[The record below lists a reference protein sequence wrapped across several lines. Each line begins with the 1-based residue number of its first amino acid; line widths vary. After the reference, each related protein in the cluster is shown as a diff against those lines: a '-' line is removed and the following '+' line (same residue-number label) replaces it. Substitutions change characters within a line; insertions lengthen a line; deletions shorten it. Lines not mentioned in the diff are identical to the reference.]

1 MSERVVLVGYGPVGA
16 RLIEGLL
23 PAVRDGRIDLTVVG
37 AETHDVYNRVLL
49 AEYAVGRADR
59 DGLDM
64 GDRLVAEEAGV
75 TFVLGMT
82 VVGVDRDRRVVRLN
96 DGIRLPYDRLVLATG
111 ARANVPT
118 LAGLEKA
125 QRHRATRPGV
135 PDELDR
141 GSAPL
146 PRGVVALRDLTDAEH
161 VRAAVSAGQRIVVL
175 GAGVLGMELALAAA
189 EAGAEVVV
197 AYHSAAPMNRTL
209 DENGGRVLAA
219 AATAVGVEMMH
230 HARAESIVQR
240 YDDHGQAWFD
250 GLVCADGKVLAGD
263 LLVLSCGVAAR
274 TEVASLAGLAT
285 SAGVLVDGA
294 SRSWTDPNVFAIGDC
309 AHVADPAQADADGRV
324 PGGPSGLIGP
334 GWRQADRLAALLS
347 AGASGSGSGGSGAAS
362 AGAVLAVSGSGGVSA
377 GAALAASSSGGA
389 PAGAALAASS
399 SGGAPAG
406 AAFAASGSGGAS
418 AGAVASAAPVP
429 AERPGVV
436 MLKAEGID
444 VVAGGA
450 VDADPFSHAPEC
462 HGPQVT
468 LWADPAR
475 GAYVKLVT
483 VDGVLTGFVSVG
495 MPRTGAE
502 LTLLFERGSE
512 LPADRSS
519 LLRLDA
525 PDAGMSVVADPFAAD
540 ATVCWCNGVSAGAI
554 REAVAAGEPTVA
566 CVKASTRAGTGAEA
580 ASAASPSCWRGR
592 PCPRNGGEPARPC
605 PRGGGRARGTVT
617 AWRGPCPRGRARVAG
632 PAPATRAEL
641 RKNPLRHGPTPTRRL
656 DHPGFSGV
664 TLAFTAARR
673 GTSPPCATRTNRGR
687 STVRECLRSRTSW
700 PSSPRRLS
708 SSSSRVRACCSSSD
722 APSLSAAVRAY
733 SASSATRSAPFLP
746 SSRSPSESARS
757 SPRRSSRSPCS
768 RSSARSTSYG
778 SASRRSAIATRMSPG
793 QSRHRRRRGPS
804 CARAS
809 WWD

>member
-1 MSERVVLVGYGPVGA
+1 MVLVGYGPVGA
-16 RLIEGLL
+16 RLLEGLL
-23 PAVRDGRIDLTVVG
+23 PAVRDGRIDLTVIG

-75 TFVLGMT
+75 RFVLGMT
-82 VVGVDRDRRVVRLN
+82 VVGVDRDRRVVRLH
-96 DGIRLPYDRLVLATG
+96 DGIRIPYDRLVLATG

-118 LAGLEKA
+118 LAGLERA
-125 QRHRATRPGV
+125 QRHRSARPGV
-135 PDELDR
+135 PDQLDH

-274 TEVASLAGLAT
+274 TEVASLAGLAI
-285 SAGVLVDGA
+285 SSGVLVDGA
-294 SRSWTDPNVFAIGDC
+294 SRSWTDPDVFAIGDC
-309 AHVADPAQADADGRV
+309 AHVADPADAGADGRV

-334 GWRQADRLAALLS
+334 GWRQADRLAELLS
-347 AGASGSGSGGSGAAS
+347 SGAALGAAS
-362 AGAVLAVSGSGGVSA
+362 AGPA
-377 GAALAASSSGGA
+377 AASTG
-389 PAGAALAASS
+389 PASA
-399 SGGAPAG
+399 
-406 AAFAASGSGGAS
+406 AASGV
-418 AGAVASAAPVP
+418 AGVVASISPIPV
-429 AERPGVV
+429 ERPGVV

-450 VDADPFSHAPEC
+450 VDADPFSHAPGC

-483 VDGVLTGFVSVG
+483 VDGVLTGFVAVG

-525 PDAGMSVVADPFAAD
+525 PDAGMAVVADPFAAD

-566 CVKASTRAGTGAEA
+566 CVKASTRAGTGCGGCVGRINELLTREA
-580 ASAASPSCWRGR
+580 V
-592 PCPRNGGEPARPC
+592 PA
-605 PRGGGRARGTVT
+605 
-617 AWRGPCPRGRARVAG
+617 
-632 PAPATRAEL
+632 
-641 RKNPLRHGPTPTRRL
+641 
-656 DHPGFSGV
+656 
-664 TLAFTAARR
+664 
-673 GTSPPCATRTNRGR
+673 
-687 STVRECLRSRTSW
+687 
-700 PSSPRRLS
+700 
-708 SSSSRVRACCSSSD
+708 
-722 APSLSAAVRAY
+722 
-733 SASSATRSAPFLP
+733 
-746 SSRSPSESARS
+746 
-757 SPRRSSRSPCS
+757 
-768 RSSARSTSYG
+768 
-778 SASRRSAIATRMSPG
+778 
-793 QSRHRRRRGPS
+793 
-804 CARAS
+804 
-809 WWD
+809 

>member
-16 RLIEGLL
+16 RLVEGLL
-23 PAVRDGRIDLTVVG
+23 PAVREGRIDLTVVG
-37 AETHDVYNRVLL
+37 AEPHDVYNRVLL

-64 GDRLVAEEAGV
+64 GDRRVAEEAGV
-75 TFVLGMT
+75 RFALGTT
-82 VVGVDRDRRVVRLN
+82 VVGVDRDLGVVRLH
-96 DGIRLPYDRLVLATG
+96 DGIRVPYDRLVLATG

-118 LAGLEKA
+118 LAGLERA
-125 QRHRATRPGV
+125 QRHRSARPAD
-135 PDELDR
+135 PSALDQ
-141 GSAPL
+141 GTAPL
-146 PRGVVALRDLTDAEH
+146 PRGVVALRDLGDAEH

-219 AATAVGVEMMH
+219 AASAVGVEMMH

-263 LLVLSCGVAAR
+263 LLVLSCGVGAR
-274 TEVASLAGLAT
+274 TELASLCGLAT
-285 SAGVLVDGA
+285 SAGVLVDAA

-309 AHVADPAQADADGRV
+309 AHVADPAEAGADGHV
-324 PGGPSGLIGP
+324 PGGPSGLVGP

-347 AGASGSGSGGSGAAS
+347 SGVEGPV
-362 AGAVLAVSGSGGVSA
+362 AV
-377 GAALAASSSGGA
+377 
-389 PAGAALAASS
+389 
-399 SGGAPAG
+399 
-406 AAFAASGSGGAS
+406 
-418 AGAVASAAPVP
+418 
-429 AERPGVV
+429 ERPGIV

-450 VDADPFSHAPEC
+450 VDADPFAHAPGC

-483 VDGVLTGFVSVG
+483 VEGVLTGFVAVG

-525 PDAGMSVVADPFAAD
+525 PDAGMAVVADPFAAD

-554 REAVAAGEPTVA
+554 REAAAAGEPTVA
-566 CVKASTRAGTGAEA
+566 CVKSATRAGTGCGGCVGRITELLAREA
-580 ASAASPSCWRGR
+580 V
-592 PCPRNGGEPARPC
+592 PA
-605 PRGGGRARGTVT
+605 
-617 AWRGPCPRGRARVAG
+617 
-632 PAPATRAEL
+632 
-641 RKNPLRHGPTPTRRL
+641 
-656 DHPGFSGV
+656 
-664 TLAFTAARR
+664 
-673 GTSPPCATRTNRGR
+673 
-687 STVRECLRSRTSW
+687 
-700 PSSPRRLS
+700 
-708 SSSSRVRACCSSSD
+708 
-722 APSLSAAVRAY
+722 
-733 SASSATRSAPFLP
+733 
-746 SSRSPSESARS
+746 
-757 SPRRSSRSPCS
+757 
-768 RSSARSTSYG
+768 
-778 SASRRSAIATRMSPG
+778 
-793 QSRHRRRRGPS
+793 
-804 CARAS
+804 
-809 WWD
+809 

>member
-23 PAVRDGRIDLTVVG
+23 PAVRDGRIDLTVIG

-59 DGLDM
+59 EGLDM
-64 GDRLVAEEAGV
+64 GDRLIAEEAGV
-75 TFVLGMT
+75 KFVLGMT
-82 VVGVDRDRRVVRLN
+82 VVGVDRDRQVVRLH
-96 DGIRLPYDRLVLATG
+96 DGIRVPYDRLVLATG

-118 LAGLEKA
+118 LAGLERA
-125 QRHRATRPGV
+125 QRHRAARPAN
-135 PDELDR
+135 PAELDR
-141 GSAPL
+141 GAAPL
-146 PRGVVALRDLTDAEH
+146 PRGVVALRDLADAEH

-285 SAGVLVDGA
+285 STGVLVDGA
-294 SRSWTDPNVFAIGDC
+294 SRSWTDPHVFAIGDC
-309 AHVADPAQADADGRV
+309 AHVADPADAGDDGRV
-324 PGGPSGLIGP
+324 PGGPSGLVGP
-334 GWRQADRLAALLS
+334 GWRQADRLAALLAAGDGS
-347 AGASGSGSGGSGAAS
+347 AAAS
-362 AGAVLAVSGSGGVSA
+362 ASPALVA
-377 GAALAASSSGGA
+377 GAAAS
-389 PAGAALAASS
+389 
-399 SGGAPAG
+399 
-406 AAFAASGSGGAS
+406 
-418 AGAVASAAPVP
+418 VAPVP
-429 AERPGVV
+429 VERPGVV

-450 VDADPFSHAPEC
+450 VDADPFAPVHAAAC
-462 HGPQVT
+462 HAPQVT

-525 PDAGMSVVADPFAAD
+525 PDAGMAVVADPFAAD

-554 REAVAAGEPTVA
+554 RDAVAAGEPTVA
-566 CVKASTRAGTGAEA
+566 CVKASTRAGTGCGGCVGRISELLAREA
-580 ASAASPSCWRGR
+580 V
-592 PCPRNGGEPARPC
+592 PA
-605 PRGGGRARGTVT
+605 
-617 AWRGPCPRGRARVAG
+617 
-632 PAPATRAEL
+632 
-641 RKNPLRHGPTPTRRL
+641 
-656 DHPGFSGV
+656 
-664 TLAFTAARR
+664 
-673 GTSPPCATRTNRGR
+673 
-687 STVRECLRSRTSW
+687 
-700 PSSPRRLS
+700 
-708 SSSSRVRACCSSSD
+708 
-722 APSLSAAVRAY
+722 
-733 SASSATRSAPFLP
+733 
-746 SSRSPSESARS
+746 
-757 SPRRSSRSPCS
+757 
-768 RSSARSTSYG
+768 
-778 SASRRSAIATRMSPG
+778 
-793 QSRHRRRRGPS
+793 
-804 CARAS
+804 
-809 WWD
+809 